1 MIGKSRSYVL
11 KVNKGISVIK
21 KLRPTLP
28 QKALVTIYKAFL
40 RLLNDYGDIIFD
52 QPQNES
58 FVKNQNLYS
67 TKPH

>member
-11 KVNKGISVIK
+11 KVNKGISVTK

-40 RLLNDYGDIIFD
+40 RLLNDYGDIIYD
-52 QPQNES
+52 
-58 FVKNQNLYS
+58 
-67 TKPH
+67 